1 MPATAVLDVQGLRR
15 RFGSTEAVA
24 GVDLRVAAGETVALL
39 GPNGAGKSTTLAM
52 ILGLQSP
59 TAGQVTVGG
68 RTPRQAV
75 ADGLVGAMLQTGA
88 GSGLPSGTRVGEL
101 VRFVAS
107 LYPAPLS
114 PPAVLRHAGLA
125 SLAERK
131 LDRLSGGELQRVRFA
146 LAICADPRLLIL
158 DEPTVG
164 LDVPSQRS
172 FWETVRAFGA
182 GGCAVLFATHYL
194 AEAAETAGRV
204 VVLHKGY
211 VVADGTVDEI
221 RRTVTIRRVRFRAPG
236 TDAGVLRAPV
246 FPSWLQD
253 IAKVLPTYRLAD
265 LGRAAVTGHAL
276 NPADIAVPV
285 AWTLLFGVIAAWR
298 YRGDQQRLIG

>member
-1 MPATAVLDVQGLRR
+1 MPATILDVQGLRR

-52 ILGLQSP
+52 ILGLLP
-59 TAGQVTVGG
+59 ATAGKVTIDG

-75 ADGLVGAMLQTGA
+75 ADGLVGALLQSGA

-101 VRFVAS
+101 VGFVAS
-107 LYPAPLS
+107 LYPAPLA

-125 SLAERK
+125 SLAGRK
-131 LDRLSGGELQRVRFA
+131 VHGLSGGELQRVRFA

-172 FWETVRAFGA
+172 FWETVRAFA
-182 GGCAVLFATHYL
+182 AEGCAVLFATHYL

-204 VVLHKGY
+204 VVLHKGN

-221 RRTVTIRRVRFRAPG
+221 RRRAGIRRVRFRAPD
-236 TDAGVLRAPV
+236 TDAGALRA
-246 FPSWLQD
+246 
-253 IAKVLPTYRLAD
+253 LPAVQQLRLA
-265 LGRAAVTGHAL
+265 G
-276 NPADIAVPV
+276 
-285 AWTLLFGVIAAWR
+285 GVISLDSTDSDATV
-298 YRGDQQRLIG
+298 RGLVGSGTTFTDLEVTSAGLEDAFLALTYEEPA

>member
-1 MPATAVLDVQGLRR
+1 MPAITVLDVQGLRR

-39 GPNGAGKSTTLAM
+39 GPNGAGKSTTLAV
-52 ILGLQSP
+52 ILGLLSP

-68 RTPRQAV
+68 RTPHQAV
-75 ADGLVGAMLQTGA
+75 ADGLVGAMLQSGA
-88 GSGLPSGTRVGEL
+88 GSGLPSRTRVGEL

-114 PPAVLRHAGLA
+114 APAVLRHAGLA
-125 SLAERK
+125 CLAERK

-164 LDVPSQRS
+164 LDVPAQRS
-172 FWETVRAFGA
+172 FWETVRAFAA

-204 VVLHKGY
+204 VVLHHGY

-221 RRTVTIRRVRFRAPG
+221 RRTVTLRRVRFRAPD
-236 TDAGVLRAPV
+236 TDARVLRA
-246 FPSWLQD
+246 
-253 IAKVLPTYRLAD
+253 LPAVQQFRQAD
-265 LGRAAVTGHAL
+265 GVISLDSTDSDATVRGLVRSGTTFRDLEVTGAGLEDAFLAL
-276 NPADIAVPV
+276 TCEEPA
-285 AWTLLFGVIAAWR
+285 
-298 YRGDQQRLIG
+298 

>member
-1 MPATAVLDVQGLRR
+1 MPATEILDVRALRR

-52 ILGLQSP
+52 ILGLLSP

-75 ADGLVGAMLQTGA
+75 AHGLVGALLQSGA
-88 GSGLPSGTRVGEL
+88 GSGLPPGTRVGEL

-107 LYPAPLS
+107 LYRAPLA
-114 PPAVLRHAGLA
+114 PQAVLRHAGLT

-172 FWETVRAFGA
+172 FWETVRAFA
-182 GGCAVLFATHYL
+182 AEGCAVLFATHYL
-194 AEAAETAGRV
+194 SEAADNAGRV
-204 VVLHKGY
+204 VVLHKGH
-211 VVADGTVDEI
+211 VAADGTVDEI
-221 RRTVTIRRVRFRAPG
+221 RRTVAIRRVRFRAPG
-236 TDAGVLRAPV
+236 ADAGALRALPAV
-246 FPSWLQD
+246 QEVQQADGVISLDSTDPDATVRGLVRSGATFTDLEVTSAGLQD
-253 IAKVLPTYRLAD
+253 AFLA
-265 LGRAAVTGHAL
+265 LTSEEHA
-276 NPADIAVPV
+276 
-285 AWTLLFGVIAAWR
+285 
-298 YRGDQQRLIG
+298 

>member
-1 MPATAVLDVQGLRR
+1 MPTKAILDVQGLRR

-24 GVDLRVAAGETVALL
+24 GVDVRVAAGETVALL

-52 ILGLQSP
+52 ILGLLSP

-68 RTPRQAV
+68 RAPRQAV
-75 ADGLVGAMLQTGA
+75 ADGLVGAMLQSGA
-88 GSGLPSGTRVGEL
+88 GTGLPSGTRVGEL

-114 PPAVLRHAGLA
+114 PAAVLRHAGLA

-131 LDRLSGGELQRVRFA
+131 VGGLSGGELQRVRFA

-164 LDVPSQRS
+164 FDVPAQRS
-172 FWETVRAFGA
+172 FWETVRAFA
-182 GGCAVLFATHYL
+182 AEGCAVLFATHYL
-194 AEAAETAGRV
+194 AEAAESAGRV
-204 VVLHKGY
+204 VVLHQGH

-221 RRTVTIRRVRFRAPG
+221 RRTVAIRKVRFVRSGAPF
-236 TDAGVLRAPV
+236 TDLEVTSAG
-246 FPSWLQD
+246 
-253 IAKVLPTYRLAD
+253 LAD
-265 LGRAAVTGHAL
+265 AFLAL
-276 NPADIAVPV
+276 TCEEPA
-285 AWTLLFGVIAAWR
+285 
-298 YRGDQQRLIG
+298 